1 MFSIV
6 VPLWNKQRLV
16 SATVAS
22 VLAQTFQGFE
32 LIIVDDGSTDG
43 SLDRLAAFDDPRI
56 NILTQPNAGPG
67 AARNRGIEAARHDWI
82 AMLDADDIWL
92 PDHLAELDRVRRLFP
107 RSGLIAA
114 GFVCSDRSERHHP
127 SATTEAR
134 IESVNYFERIADG
147 EWDLFCTST
156 SAIPKRSY
164 ENLGGF
170 GDDMVAQDVEYWSR
184 IALERPVAV
193 SRRVTAVYRL
203 ATGGISDTVRRG
215 SFGKEWRRTRD
226 ICPSVATLLDRYS
239 EIRSAEMRMAVD
251 RYIDCRL
258 KGCVR
263 GSARVGDMRRLRSL
277 KGLYLRPPDRGD
289 RLILALA
296 ELPRPLACAAFTLG
310 LGAKALLR
318 GLKRASR
325 ALGWTWGADP
335 RLAWRVPRPRRA
347 G

>member
-16 SATVAS
+16 SSTVAS
-22 VLAQTFQGFE
+22 VLAQSVQDFE

-56 NILTQPNAGPG
+56 TILAQPNAGPG

-82 AMLDADDIWL
+82 ALLDADDIWL

-107 RSGLIAA
+107 RSGLIATA
-114 GFVCSDRSERHHP
+114 FVCSNRQRRDRRP
-127 SATTEAR
+127 ASADAV
-134 IESVNYFERIADG
+134 IEPINYFERIADG
-147 EWDLFCTST
+147 EWDLLCTST
-156 SAIPKRSY
+156 SAIPKSTY
-164 ENLGGF
+164 EDLGGF
-170 GDDMVAQDVEYWSR
+170 SDDVVAQDVEYWSR
-184 IALERPVAV
+184 VALERPVAV
-193 SRRVTAVYRL
+193 SRRVTVVYRV
-203 ATGGISDTVRRG
+203 ATGGISDTAQQS
-215 SFGKEWRRTRD
+215 SFGKEWRGTRD
-226 ICPSVATLLDRYS
+226 ICPSVALLLDRYPQ
-239 EIRSAEMRMAVD
+239 IRTADMREAVD

-263 GSARVGDMRRLRSL
+263 VSARLGDMRRLRSL
-277 KGLYLRPPDRGD
+277 KGLYLRRPDPAD

-296 ELPRPLACAAFTLG
+296 RLPRPLARAAFALG

-335 RLAWRVPRPRRA
+335 RLVWRVPRSRRA